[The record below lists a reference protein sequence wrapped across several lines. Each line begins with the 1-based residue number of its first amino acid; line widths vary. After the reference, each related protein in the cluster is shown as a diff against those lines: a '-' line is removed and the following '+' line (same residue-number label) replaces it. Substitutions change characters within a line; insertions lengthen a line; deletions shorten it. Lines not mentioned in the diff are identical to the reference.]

1 MADMEVVSIS
11 RSHVTQVVPALYLQ
25 WDHPFFDFFIPPVLH
40 NATVFKSSVDTS
52 RTVRTLRSGSGRN
65 STTPVCQNAFEQLL
79 EWQQRLRKERQEP
92 LGQVARNLMWVL
104 IPVIRLMGMKSI
116 TTEGRG

>member
-25 WDHPFFDFFIPPVLH
+25 WDHPFFDFFVPPVLH

-65 STTPVCQNAFEQLL
+65 STTPACPNVFEQLL
-79 EWQQRLRKERQEP
+79 ELGQRLWKGRQEP
-92 LGQVARNLMWVL
+92 LGLVARNWMW
-104 IPVIRLMGMKSI
+104 IFR
-116 TTEGRG
+116 